1 MRWFRTALPAT
12 AFFVLLSSAAGVGYW
27 FGTQRAGAGAS
38 KSTSVYTCSM
48 HPQVRQD
55 GPGTCPICR
64 MELVPLASV
73 PKDSGPALTIDPVVV
88 QNMGVRVAT
97 IARGALSKTVHAFGA
112 VREAQARQRDIA
124 LKIPGFVHKL
134 HAHTEGMAIS
144 KGDVLFDLYSAELI
158 VAQEELI
165 AARKS
170 GDAELLAAARQKLL
184 LWDLPASLVDELQAR
199 EHAQQTIPWQ
209 SPVSGRLMR
218 RDIVEGAPAMMN
230 QSLLRIVDLSE
241 VWLDAQ
247 LPEHEAG
254 SVRLDMEVE
263 ASFAALPGRVAKGRI
278 VYIAPAIDEATRTV
292 TVRAMLPNEDES
304 YRPGMFA
311 RLHMP
316 LALAADAVLVPM
328 EAVLDTGDRQL
339 AWLALGDGKFEP
351 RVLRVGR
358 AGDGGMVEVLDGV
371 KEGDRVVVSGQLLI
385 DAESQLRE
393 GTRKLQGEGLLYE
406 SPGPAVRE
414 PLRLTAEIQ
423 QRVDA
428 VLTAYLAVA
437 DALLHDKD
445 DDDGWVRLSTAVQAL
460 HDGAPPELHELVH
473 ELPKAVPADIAD
485 VATRRRTLIPAGKLF
500 AELFAAAR
508 PSRTFGPSLFVMHCP
523 MVEADWLQT
532 DEKVKNFF
540 DLSMTSCGEVKS
552 RLPLDT
558 GAGR

>member
-1 MRWFRTALPAT
+1 MRWLRAVLPAT
-12 AFFVLLSSAAGVGYW
+12 AFFLLLSAAAGVGYW
-27 FGTQRAGAGAS
+27 FGTQRAGGAAS

-64 MELVPLASV
+64 MELVPLDSV

-88 QNMGVRVAT
+88 QNMGVRIAVV
-97 IARGALSKTVHAFGA
+97 ARGPLAKTVRAFGA

-134 HAHTEGMAIS
+134 HAHTEGMAIHE
-144 KGDVLFDLYSAELI
+144 GDVLFDLYSAELI

-170 GDAELLAAARQKLL
+170 GDSDLLAAARQKLL
-184 LWDLPASLVDELQAR
+184 LWDLPAPLVDQLQAKDR
-199 EHAQQTIPWQ
+199 AQQTIPWP

-247 LPEHEAG
+247 LPEYEAG

-278 VYIAPAIDEATRTV
+278 VYVAPAVDEATRTV
-292 TVRAMLPNEDES
+292 TVRAVLPNADES

-316 LALAADAVLVPM
+316 LSLAADAVLVPM

-351 RVLRVGR
+351 RALRVG
-358 AGDGGMVEVLDGV
+358 ATGDGGMVEVLDGL

-393 GTRKLQGEGLLYE
+393 GTRKLQGEGLLHQN
-406 SPGPAVRE
+406 PGPTVRE
-414 PLRLTAEIQ
+414 PLRLSSEIQ
-423 QRVDA
+423 QRVDS

-445 DDDGWVRLSTAVQAL
+445 DDDGWARLSTTVQAL
-460 HDGAPPELHELVH
+460 HDDAPPDLHELLH
-473 ELPKAVPADIAD
+473 GLPKAVPAESAD
-485 VATRRRTLIPAGKLF
+485 VAARRKALIPAGKLF

-508 PSRTFGPSLFVMHCP
+508 PSKTFGASLFVMHCP

-532 DEKVKNFF
+532 DEQVKNFF

-558 GAGR
+558 GARR